1 MVSGSNLLKADEFRR
16 YVSRPELLR
25 EDLEAAAPGSARQIV
40 IDEVQK
46 VPPLLDEVHWLI
58 ENRGLR
64 FALCGSSARKVRRGA
79 ANLLGGRALRYELRG
94 LTAGELGDSF
104 DLDRA
109 LTHGYLPSIYASEHP
124 RGLLDAY
131 IADYLRQEVAAEGL
145 VRNLPAFSEFLDAAA
160 LSDGDPVNYSSVARE
175 CGVSGPTA
183 KAYFGILEDTLLAR
197 RLPAWRRRV
206 KRRLLAAPKLYFED
220 VGVVNRLAR
229 RGEPER
235 GSDSYG
241 KAFEN
246 WMFHE
251 LSAYVAYRDLDE
263 RLTYWRLPSG
273 IEVDFVLGDMRVAIE
288 AKASVRVVSH
298 HLRGLRTPGRGAP
311 RSRPQDRRLPR
322 TARPEDQ
329 RRHRHPPGHRLR
341 PAPVAGRPG
350 LTGRRSGAALS
361 LPGARA
367 HAAAA
372 SSRAAAVPSTR
383 LRPGGPAAHRR
394 GSETRVYPGPEDI
407 RTSRRTAS
415 GHEGRGARHE
425 PLTANARAH
434 AGAPSTIPT
443 VIAARRRPFRDQASA
458 ARDEAHVVPVIAIRG
473 RAPIMASPRE
483 AGSALRGAGLRSRCS
498 SPRRR
503 APPPRR
509 TGLPPRPGAS

>member
-1 MVSGSNLLKADEFRR
+1 MFERALSLPDAGAETFFLWGPRQAGKSTLLRRRYPDGLWFDLLKGDEFRR

-25 EDLEAAAPGSARQIV
+25 EDLEAADAGPARQIV

-94 LTAGELGDSF
+94 LTAGEVGDSF

-109 LTHGYLPSIYASEHP
+109 LNHGYLPRIYESGQP
-124 RGLLDAY
+124 RRLLDAY

-160 LSDGDPVNYSSVARE
+160 LSDGEPVNYSSVARE

-197 RLPAWRRRV
+197 WLPAWRRRA

-229 RGEPER
+229 RGEVER

-246 WMFHE
+246 WVFHE

-273 IEVDFVLGDMRVAIE
+273 IEVDFVLGDMRLAIE
-288 AKASVRVVSH
+288 AKASVRVASH
-298 HLRGLRTPGRGAP
+298 HLRGLRTLAEEHPGVARRIVVCLEP
-311 RSRPQDRRLPR
+311 RARRTSGGIDILPATDFARRLWQGDL
-322 TARPEDQ
+322 A
-329 RRHRHPPGHRLR
+329 
-341 PAPVAGRPG
+341 
-350 LTGRRSGAALS
+350 
-361 LPGARA
+361 
-367 HAAAA
+367 
-372 SSRAAAVPSTR
+372 
-383 LRPGGPAAHRR
+383 
-394 GSETRVYPGPEDI
+394 
-407 RTSRRTAS
+407 
-415 GHEGRGARHE
+415 
-425 PLTANARAH
+425 
-434 AGAPSTIPT
+434 
-443 VIAARRRPFRDQASA
+443 
-458 ARDEAHVVPVIAIRG
+458 
-473 RAPIMASPRE
+473 
-483 AGSALRGAGLRSRCS
+483 
-498 SPRRR
+498 
-503 APPPRR
+503 
-509 TGLPPRPGAS
+509 